1 MELSQ
6 DEVAILESLPSEQF
20 ETDLRA
26 YILTGAQSG
35 HFRDFSMLSRPD
47 KFASLRNKAKS
58 IILEIVK
65 SPVDTS
71 GEISQRL
78 SRLNDIIAKARR
90 TGSSMG
96 RSALL

>member
-6 DEVAILESLPSEQF
+6 KDIAILESLPRDQF
-20 ETDLRA
+20 EADLRA
-26 YILTGAQSG
+26 FILTGAHSG
-35 HFRDFSMLSRPD
+35 HFGDFSVLSRPD
-47 KFASLRNKAKS
+47 TFASLRITAKS
-58 IILEIVK
+58 ILIEIVK

-71 GEISQRL
+71 GEISQRM
-78 SRLNDIIAKARR
+78 SHLNDIIAKARR